1 VSGLCKIC
9 FLFPAGKRQSRA
21 AGKDKGGCIM
31 FDPSFGDLVVMFL
44 MAGLYFHLGRTVGIR
59 VGYLKGRKAVRDY
72 YETKERV
79 RV

>member
-1 VSGLCKIC
+1 MGQLCH
-9 FLFPAGKRQSRA
+9 QQQ
-21 AGKDKGGCIM
+21 KGHNM
-31 FDPSFGDLVVMFL
+31 FDPSLGDLIAMIAL
-44 MAGLYFHLGRTVGIR
+44 SALYFHLGRTVGIR

>member
-1 VSGLCKIC
+1 
-9 FLFPAGKRQSRA
+9 
-21 AGKDKGGCIM
+21 M
-31 FDPSFGDLVVMFL
+31 FDPSFGDMVVMIIL
-44 MAGLYFHLGRTVGIR
+44 SGLYFKLGRTVGIR

>member
-1 VSGLCKIC
+1 MY
-9 FLFPAGKRQSRA
+9 RRSR
-21 AGKDKGGCIM
+21 GGVM
-31 FDPSFGDLVVMFL
+31 FDPSLGDLVAMIVL
-44 MAGLYFHLGRTVGIR
+44 SALYFHLGRTIGIR